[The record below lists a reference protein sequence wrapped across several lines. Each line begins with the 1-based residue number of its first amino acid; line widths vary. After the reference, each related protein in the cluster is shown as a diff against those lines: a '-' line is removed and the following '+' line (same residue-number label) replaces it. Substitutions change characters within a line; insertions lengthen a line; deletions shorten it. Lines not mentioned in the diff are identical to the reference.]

1 MPFCKEDIVKTRDG
15 WCFADNDE
23 RMLSIVSARNLGD
36 YKLKVVFNDGHE
48 GVFDGRSLQSG
59 EVFAP
64 LADET
69 KFADFVLDGET
80 LTWMNGTID
89 IAPEFVRAHS
99 V

>member
-1 MPFCKEDIVKTRDG
+1 MFVRDG
-15 WCFADNDE
+15 WCFSDNPE
-23 RMLSIVSARNLGD
+23 QTLTIVSAQNLGD
-36 YKLKVVFNDGHE
+36 YKLKVAFSDGGE
-48 GVFDGRSLQSG
+48 RIFDGRSLLVG
-59 EVFAP
+59 DVFAP

-89 IAPEFVRAHS
+89 IAPEFVFEHS